1 MRAKRILTECQTS
14 TKAQTLEVHE
24 KALWRNAGL
33 RTGTYVY
40 RRHLT
45 KKSLATM
52 FGMPHRDIELL
63 IASGI

>member
-1 MRAKRILTECQTS
+1 MRAKRIPLKCQTS
-14 TKAQTLEVHE
+14 TKAQAPANE
-24 KALWRNAGL
+24 ALWRNGGL
-33 RTGTYVY
+33 RNGTYVY